1 MEKDDEASRWAVA
14 YTFQAITIHNPDKMK
29 ANAAQALP
37 IAFLAMHEEKTEA
50 NKESLEVWEEVWN
63 EGTPGTEG
71 GIRLY
76 LTEII
81 SLLSAAIESPQW
93 KIKAEAARAMG
104 TVAHKLEDAI
114 PVKEQKHLLTILLNG
129 LAGRT
134 WNGKEAILTALS
146 SVCKSGAPS
155 VRELLKGEAM
165 EADSGKIDE
174 EALVQ
179 CLFKECKKEKL
190 DYKIVAI
197 ESTGTIFKELQILRF
212 AELFEI
218 IFPVI
223 KKKSEEETTEDKD
236 KNEDKEE
243 KPSLELQ
250 HAVIECLG
258 KAWPLNDAPTQKK
271 HILELLESLN
281 ELVQAT
287 TRLNQICITNC
298 LGEIVTR
305 WKLDPQEEE
314 LNATVIAEIA
324 KLLSAVLV
332 IPKSLQLR
340 TDSLTV
346 LGKVVKLLISET
358 CKNSP
363 KMVYIFRDE
372 VAKSLDYVI
381 KDLGSDHVSKDT
393 ARELKNSLMEISFA
407 ST

>member
-1 MEKDDEASRWAVA
+1 
-14 YTFQAITIHNPDKMK
+14 MK
-29 ANAAQALP
+29 VNAAQALP

-50 NKESLEVWEEVWN
+50 NKECLEVWEEVWN

-81 SLLSAAIESPQW
+81 GLLSAAIESPQW

-104 TVAHKLEDAI
+104 TVANKLEDAI

-134 WNGKEAILTALS
+134 WTGKEAILVALS
-146 SVCKSGAPS
+146 SVCKSGASS
-155 VRELLKGEAM
+155 VRELLNGEAM
-165 EADSGKIDE
+165 EDDSGNIDE

-190 DYKIVAI
+190 EYRIVAI
-197 ESTGTIFKELQILRF
+197 ECTGTIFKELQILKF
-212 AELFEI
+212 SELYEI

-223 KKKSEEETTEDKD
+223 KKKSEEEIEEDKTEDR
-236 KNEDKEE
+236 
-243 KPSLELQ
+243 PSLELQ
-250 HAVIECLG
+250 HAVIESLG
-258 KAWPLNDAPTQKK
+258 KAWPLNDAPSQKK

-281 ELVQAT
+281 ELIQAT
-287 TRLNQICITNC
+287 TRQNQICITNC

-314 LNATVIAEIA
+314 LNASVIAEIA

-332 IPKSLQLR
+332 VPKSLQLR
-340 TDSLTV
+340 TDSLAV

-363 KMVYIFRDE
+363 RMVYIFRDE

-381 KDLGSDHVSKDT
+381 KDLGSDHASKDT